1 MKFYTWKD
9 IDRYVLMHRKDWEN
23 TLNNIEVYPDEIIAY
38 PKECSVDLA
47 HSALLNLFPKNVLS
61 DYSALKLDCPNAFF
75 IYFHVIF
82 EAAIFAKYNAPV

>member
-38 PKECSVDLA
+38 PKECSVD
-47 HSALLNLFPKNVLS
+47 
-61 DYSALKLDCPNAFF
+61 
-75 IYFHVIF
+75 
-82 EAAIFAKYNAPV
+82 